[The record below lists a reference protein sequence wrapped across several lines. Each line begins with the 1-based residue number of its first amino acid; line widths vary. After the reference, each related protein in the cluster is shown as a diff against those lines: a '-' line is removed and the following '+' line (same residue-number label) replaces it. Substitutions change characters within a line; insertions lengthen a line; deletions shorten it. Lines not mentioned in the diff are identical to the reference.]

1 MHQEWMGQGFKGPSE
16 RIGMRRDHYETLEPM
31 NPRILEH
38 SNQKGGKI

>member
-1 MHQEWMGQGFKGPSE
+1 MDGVKGSRGQVKG
-16 RIGMRRDHYETLEPM
+16 IGMRRDHYETLEPM